1 VGGTL
6 EPDVRRPGEVVRTAR
21 VRNGLTLAEL
31 GHRTGYSAAQVSRY
45 ERGVTPLTDVTVLRR
60 FAQALAIPPDEFG
73 LAVTGPGGPG
83 RPVTAVAGGLPW
95 RLVPS
100 RVAGEP
106 GRRDEDVRRRQL
118 LAALGAAAA
127 GAAVPPIAPR
137 SDDEVGELLVSQVRD
152 AMLGLAPTPARVS
165 AGAVRAVLDG
175 ALADFRDSRYG
186 RLSVTLPRL
195 ISAGHLLAAD
205 GGDSGQRNALLAGI
219 YTLTTRMLIKLDDQ
233 QLGWMAADRA
243 RVLASGG
250 GERNILAK
258 LPGPCRASSQASS
271 GARSPLIMAATIW
284 RWASAALASS
294 SLKSARYR
302 RVTVR
307 PNLPRDRAYGWS
319 SNSVASVP
327 PAVMLPVTSAK
338 ARSAMPASGSVPVI
352 PQDCAACQAMAVA
365 SASVA
370 PSITMPRLRVAPS
383 PGMSGA
389 E

>member
-1 VGGTL
+1 MRRPPAEGWLPCALSVRKPEPLGTWPTAGAQVTLGVRLVTVGGVRGR
-6 EPDVRRPGEVVRTAR
+6 PDVRRPGEVVRTAR

-73 LAVTGPGGPG
+73 LAVTEPGGPG

-152 AMLGLAPTPARVS
+152 AMLGLAPTLARVS

-205 GGDSGQRNALLAGI
+205 GGTPGSA
-219 YTLTTRMLIKLDDQ
+219 TRC
-233 QLGWMAADRA
+233 W
-243 RVLASGG
+243 
-250 GERNILAK
+250 
-258 LPGPCRASSQASS
+258 
-271 GARSPLIMAATIW
+271 
-284 RWASAALASS
+284 
-294 SLKSARYR
+294 
-302 RVTVR
+302 
-307 PNLPRDRAYGWS
+307 
-319 SNSVASVP
+319 
-327 PAVMLPVTSAK
+327 PVST
-338 ARSAMPASGSVPVI
+338 R
-352 PQDCAACQAMAVA
+352 
-365 SASVA
+365 
-370 PSITMPRLRVAPS
+370 
-383 PGMSGA
+383 
-389 E
+389 